1 MTRDG
6 TPILCIARK
15 IVKSL
20 DHQGSS
26 QTTILIK
33 FTPKLLHGREKKD
46 EIKERRKRAKWK

>member
-20 DHQGSS
+20 DHHGSS